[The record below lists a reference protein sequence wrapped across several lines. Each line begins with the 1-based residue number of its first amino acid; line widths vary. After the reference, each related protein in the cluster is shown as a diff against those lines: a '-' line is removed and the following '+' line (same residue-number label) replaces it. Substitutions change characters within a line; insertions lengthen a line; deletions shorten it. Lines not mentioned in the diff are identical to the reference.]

1 MEALERRSNPVNAEE
16 DEDHAEEPVDEDAS
30 VHRYRRAFF
39 NMADVGEILP
49 TRDLIRG
56 VYIAF
61 VDAIFLSILSLSLS
75 ASLCHVPLPLSLC
88 LSLVYSSAR
97 ISFRVP
103 VTMSVGMVA

>member
-61 VDAIFLSILSLSLS
+61 VDAIFLSLPLSVTYPSLSLS
-75 ASLCHVPLPLSLC
+75 VSPSSTRPPESLFESQL
-88 LSLVYSSAR
+88 R
-97 ISFRVP
+97 
-103 VTMSVGMVA
+103 